1 MNTSNRREKVA
12 FVAHPVDVT
21 IFKSYVGLLRPDK
34 TYCDALLIK
43 LFEWTQPYLVKQFSA
58 LSFSPAQNPVDAD
71 LFMVPFLPEMQEI
84 SIKKVVDK
92 IENTLALASAGG
104 CTVAALGGFTSI
116 VLQNSEEKY
125 VKKYGIRIT
134 SGNTLTAAIIIRS
147 LESIAERFTVD
158 LSSVTLAIIGASGD
172 IGSACLGYFSSRVKK
187 MVLTARSLPALAEV
201 CKRHGGAKATAALE
215 MTDDNQKAVQMADI
229 CIFVTS
235 AYTSLFNEKDFK
247 PGTIVCDASAPV
259 NVKIESSVR
268 DDVFIYHGGIA
279 STPFALE
286 VDFNIGLASP
296 YTFYGCQLEG
306 LLLAL
311 NPELP
316 CSWGRG
322 NITSEKLSHYLRTI
336 DTIHTLTPAYTI
348 DNRVYSEDQLL
359 HYEQLFRTKPWVRAA
374 SYCFDN

>member
-1 MNTSNRREKVA
+1 MHAKNRREKVA
-12 FVAHPVDVT
+12 FVAHPVDVA

-34 TYCDALLIK
+34 TYSDALLIK
-43 LFEWTQPYLVKQFSA
+43 LFEWTQPYLVKQFSG
-58 LSFSPAQNPVDAD
+58 LSLSHAQNPVDAD

-92 IENTLALASAGG
+92 IEKTLVLASESG

-125 VKKYGIRIT
+125 AKKYGIRIT

-147 LESIAERFTVD
+147 LEAIAQRFAID
-158 LSSVTLAIIGASGD
+158 LSLVTLAIIGASGD
-172 IGSACLGYFSSRVKK
+172 IGSACLGYFSSRMKK

-201 CKRHGGAKATAALE
+201 CKRHGGAEATAAIE
-215 MTDDNQKAVQMADI
+215 MTDDNRKAVQMADV

-235 AYTSLFNEKDFK
+235 AYTSLFTEKDFK

-268 DDVFIYHGGIA
+268 DDVFIFHGGIA
-279 STPFALE
+279 SIPFPLE

-311 NPELP
+311 NPELS

-322 NITSEKLSHYLRTI
+322 NITPEKLSSYLLCI
-336 DTIHTLTPAYTI
+336 DALDSLKPAYTI
-348 DNRVYSEDQLL
+348 DSSVYSDGQLMQ
-359 HYEQLFRTKPWVRAA
+359 YEKLFRAKPWDQAA
-374 SYCFDN
+374 SYYFGK